1 MMIKKI
7 VVRSLFIIC
16 VFVFFVLYLAPAN
29 KLVSMIDLPKNVKLY
44 DVKGDLWNGHVETV
58 DIDNVRLSKVDWKL
72 NLFTLLFSKGVTVT
86 VSDPEMLMG
95 TFEVNVMNI
104 NREIRVKNIR
114 FTSYLEK
121 VVPLLKAPM
130 MLKTEGGIRG
140 NFDSL
145 VLDGRGNLKSA
156 DGVINLEDVLVQ
168 HPFDS
173 ELFIDVGRIT
183 VNVKGDSRNLKI
195 HVDQNSEVFSFNGD
209 IAVTNLSEYTVS
221 GGLRPK
227 GAMPDKVASLISML
241 GKPGSDGQIKIRY
254 KGRF

>member
-1 MMIKKI
+1 MVKKI

-29 KLVSMIDLPKNVKLY
+29 KLVSMVDLPKNVKLY

-72 NLFTLLFSKGVTVT
+72 NLFTLLFSKGMTVT
-86 VSDPEMLMG
+86 VSDPEMLVG
-95 TFEVNVMNI
+95 SFEVNVMKLNK
-104 NREIRVKNIR
+104 EVRVKNVK

-121 VVPLLKAPM
+121 VTPLLKFPM
-130 MLKTEGGIRG
+130 MLKTEGSISG
-140 NFDSL
+140 NFDT
-145 VLDGRGNLKSA
+145 VILDGRGNFSSA
-156 DGVINLEDVLVQ
+156 DGTINFDDVLVQ

-173 ELFIDVGRIT
+173 ELFIDVGRVT
-183 VNVKGDSRNLKI
+183 VGVKGDSRSLKFHI
-195 HVDQNSEVFSFNGD
+195 DQNSDVFAFNGD
-209 IAVTNLSEYTVS
+209 VTVNNLSEYVLS
-221 GGLRPK
+221 GGIRPK

-241 GKPGSDGQIKIRY
+241 GKPGSDGQIRIKY